1 MASLRDIAKRAGVSP
16 TAVSLVLNGKAA
28 DARIGA
34 GTVERILACAQ
45 ELNYRPDHFAR
56 SLRTR
61 RSGLVGVVVWDI
73 ADPYV
78 GEILQGI
85 ERGLR
90 ARQYGTMLCDAD
102 GSDDGLRRCF
112 EEFERIP
119 VEGLLLIEGSPD
131 RGAELYHGKAPMVV
145 LARREENVGIG
156 SVTVDNHQGG
166 RIAAGHLIE
175 RGYQDLLHIT
185 RVQRAPDEEER
196 LQGFLTAAA
205 PATATAPA
213 TAATSEANAEGRGA
227 AVAKSTMPGATPATA
242 PRIRSRVVEL
252 PDYEKGVEEAIVE
265 ALRHRTG
272 SLGVFAVNDLMAMVA
287 VRAVVDRGVSI
298 PESVGVIGFDD
309 LNFSRYLTPR
319 LTTIRQP
326 RFEMGR
332 SAADLLLQRLSGG
345 NETDDGTAHIVL
357 APELTVRESA

>member
-28 DARIGA
+28 DARISA
-34 GTVERILACAQ
+34 STVERIIACAQ

-90 ARQYGTMLCDAD
+90 AQQFGTMLCDAD
-102 GSDDGLRRCF
+102 GSNEGMRQCF
-112 EEFERIP
+112 DEFERIP
-119 VEGLLLIEGSPD
+119 VEGLLVIEGSPD
-131 RGAELYHGKAPMVV
+131 RGAALYQGNAPMVV
-145 LARREENVGIG
+145 LAHREEAVGVG
-156 SVTVDNHQGG
+156 SVTVDNHNGG

-175 RGYQDLLHIT
+175 RGYRDLVHLT
-185 RVQRAPDEEER
+185 RVHRAPDEEER
-196 LQGFLTAAA
+196 LQGFLAAA
-205 PATATAPA
+205 TATTATTTTTATATTGATATA
-213 TAATSEANAEGRGA
+213 TTETVAARSPGA
-227 AVAKSTMPGATPATA
+227 ASCV
-242 PRIRSRVVEL
+242 RHRVVEL
-252 PDYEKGVEEAIVE
+252 PDYEGGVEGAIAE
-265 ALRHRTG
+265 ALAQRTG
-272 SLGVFAVNDLMAMVA
+272 RLGVFAVNDLMAMVA
-287 VRAVVDRGVSI
+287 VRAVIDRGVSI
-298 PESVGVIGFDD
+298 PDSVGVIGFDD
-309 LNFSRYLTPR
+309 LTFSRYLTPR

-332 SAADLLLQRLSGG
+332 TAADLLVRRITGPAPAG
-345 NETDDGTAHIVL
+345 EEPTHIVL
-357 APELTVRESA
+357 EPELTVRESA

>member
-166 RIAAGHLIE
+166 RIAAVHLIG

-196 LQGFLTAAA
+196 LQGFLM
-205 PATATAPA
+205 ATAPA
-213 TAATSEANAEGRGA
+213 TAATTTA
-227 AVAKSTMPGATPATA
+227 ATTTAAPGTAAAPGATPL
-242 PRIRSRVVEL
+242 IRSRVVEL

-287 VRAVVDRGVSI
+287 VRTVVDRGVSI

-332 SAADLLLQRLSGG
+332 SAADLLLRRLSGG
-345 NETDDGTAHIVL
+345 NETGDDTAHIVL